1 MLSDIIFIPLISVL
15 GFLFNSNIKVS
26 YKDKRNLNALWVF
39 HLSLSVAYYFYITI
53 NGGDALGYW
62 IHAQE
67 MRGVYFVYNLFNT
80 QGTEFMVTLN
90 YIPANV
96 LNMGFFSNTLL
107 YGLLGFIGFTFFY
120 RICIHTIPY
129 NTQYKN
135 YWLFPLLLFLPNM
148 HFWSSGIGKDTM
160 LFLCIM
166 MVSYGMMRVV
176 KRFPLVITG
185 LLLSYGIRPHITLI
199 MLLSFGITYVISG
212 EKSKEQ
218 RIFLSVLLL
227 AVAIA
232 IMPMVLDY
240 VNIDEASVD
249 GLERFSEERAVGLS
263 SGNSFV
269 NISSYPY
276 PLKVL
281 TFVYR
286 PFFFDING
294 IPALVASFE
303 NLLLLLLSIK
313 VIRNHPIRT
322 FKAAPLAIQG
332 LFLFFILGVSVF
344 SMSMSNLGIILR
356 MRNMFLPGL
365 IIFILWSF
373 SYQQTL
379 ASKNKKN
386 V

>member
-1 MLSDIIFIPLISVL
+1 M
-15 GFLFNSNIKVS
+15 NN
-26 YKDKRNLNALWVF
+26 R
-39 HLSLSVAYYFYITI
+39 AYFPYLA
-53 NGGDALGYW
+53 NCDALGYW

-96 LNMGFFSNTLL
+96 LNMGFFPNTLL
-107 YGLLGFIGFTFFY
+107 YGLLGFIGLTFFY

-129 NTQYKN
+129 YTQYKN
-135 YWLFPLLLFLPNM
+135 YWLFPLLLFLPNL

-176 KRFPLVITG
+176 KRFPLIITG

-199 MLLSFGITYVISG
+199 MLLSFGIVYIISG